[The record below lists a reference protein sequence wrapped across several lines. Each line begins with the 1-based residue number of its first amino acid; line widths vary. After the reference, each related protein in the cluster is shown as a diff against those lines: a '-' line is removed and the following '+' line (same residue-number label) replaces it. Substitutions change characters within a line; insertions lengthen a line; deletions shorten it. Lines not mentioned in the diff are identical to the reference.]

1 MTSDNA
7 CVIVVFA
14 KAAAAGSVKTR
25 LIPQL
30 GAAGAARLHLA
41 LVRQALYTALAARVG
56 RVQLWCD
63 DADAGLAQLAMELE
77 VELCLQC
84 AGDLGER
91 MAHTFRVLMPQAS
104 RVILVGSDCPS
115 RSEQDFRDAGAQL
128 ARGSDAVLGPT
139 EDGGYHL
146 IGLQSVQPGLFIDI
160 DWSTTR
166 VMGQTRARLHAAAL
180 RWHELPM
187 RWDVDRPADLARLLA
202 DPLYAHLSAEL
213 PGV

>member
-1 MTSDNA
+1 MSDNR
-7 CVIVVFA
+7 CVIAVFA
-14 KAAAAGSVKTR
+14 KAAAAGNVKTR

-41 LVRQALYTALAARVG
+41 LVRQALQTALAARVG
-56 RVQLWCD
+56 PVQLWCTD
-63 DADAGLAQLAMELE
+63 TDPGLAQLAAELE
-77 VELCLQC
+77 VELRLQC

-91 MAHTFRVLMPQAS
+91 MAHTFRVLMPRAS

-115 RSEQDFRDAGAQL
+115 RSAQDFREAGAQL
-128 ARGSDAVLGPT
+128 ARGCDAVLGPT

-146 IGLQSVQPGLFIDI
+146 IAFQRVQPSVFVDI
-160 DWSTTR
+160 DWSTAW
-166 VMGQTRARLHAAAL
+166 VMEQTRARLRAAAL

-202 DPLYAHLSAEL
+202 DPLYAQLSAECA
-213 PGV
+213 GV